1 MLFNRKSLINLM
13 VPLILEQIFLGTIGI
28 ADMVMVAPVGET
40 AISGISLVNSI
51 NMLFQSMFSALA
63 AGGGILASQY
73 LGKRERDHANG
84 TARQLL
90 VLSLCFSV
98 AIAAVCC
105 AGNQWFLRRLF
116 PTAEAAVLKEAVTY
130 FYLSALAYPCI
141 MVFDAC
147 GALFR
152 GMGESRIPLCGS
164 SLMCVGNIF
173 LNAIFIFGLDWGVF
187 GAGFASL
194 CAKAIGTALLLW
206 FLSKR
211 RFSISLRHMAGLRAE
226 PVILK
231 NIFRLAVPMAM
242 EDGIFHVGKLLVQGV
257 VTSYGTTAI
266 AANAVALTVA
276 DFTQMP
282 VYAIGLGLTTV
293 VGQCIGAGETG
304 QARRYAG
311 NILKVSFVLAAVLSA
326 ATFIGA
332 EPIARL
338 YQLTQETKET
348 TMSLIRFHALICGTV
363 WVCAFNIPCV
373 LRAASDVNFNL
384 AVSIFSMWLF
394 RVGFSYVFRET
405 TDIGVLSVWMA
416 MGMDWLF
423 RGAVYMARFLN
434 GAWLHKRFI

>member
-90 VLSLCFSV
+90 VLSLCFSA

-105 AGNQWFLRRLF
+105 AGNQWFPRRLL